1 MDAMETR
8 DTDDDRRQIMVIRR
22 VVRLRGW
29 RLRLVL
35 VALFL
40 ATVGM

>member
-1 MDAMETR
+1 MDAMETV
-8 DTDDDRRQIMVIRR
+8 DADDRRQIEVILR

-40 ATVGM
+40 ATVWM